1 MAENTPT
8 GVVPIQAIAAKL
20 GLPPDSLDFHGR
32 FKAKVDPALVP
43 ASGGPAGRLVM
54 VTAMTPTPAGEGKTT
69 TAVGLTDA
77 LARLGHRAVAALRE
91 PSLGPVFG
99 LKGGAT
105 GGGRAKVHPSQD
117 INLHFN
123 GDIHAVTTAHNLLA
137 AMVENRLHFDG
148 PAALLDARKVTWKRA
163 MDMNER
169 SLRSVLVGLND
180 PNGGYG
186 RETGFDITAASEIMA
201 ILCLAKDLP
210 DLKARLGRIVVGY
223 APDGKPVTAAQIKAA
238 GAMASLLTEALKP
251 NLVQTLEGNPAFVHG
266 GPFANIAHGTN
277 TVIATA
283 LALRL
288 ADYVVT
294 ESGFA
299 TELGA
304 EKYMDI
310 VVRTGHIPPPAA
322 VVIVATLRALKYHG
336 GVKADSLNA
345 ENVAAVEKG
354 FQNVQKH
361 VENVRL
367 FGVPLVVA
375 LNKFPTDTEAEVAA
389 FDALARQ
396 DGFRYALSDVFS
408 QGGRGG
414 LELARRV
421 IAAIEEDRHDF
432 RCLYLL
438 EAPLTEKIEAI
449 ARQAYGAGRVVFE
462 AKARKKLQR
471 YEADGFAQAP
481 VCIAKTQY
489 SLSDDAKALNR
500 PRDFAVTVTDARLSA
515 GAGFVV
521 ALCGEIMTMPGLPKA
536 PAAEK
541 IDVTDE
547 GEITGIMG

>member
-1 MAENTPT
+1 
-8 GVVPIQAIAAKL
+8 
-20 GLPPDSLDFHGR
+20 
-32 FKAKVDPALVP
+32 
-43 ASGGPAGRLVM
+43 
-54 VTAMTPTPAGEGKTT
+54 VTA
-69 TAVGLTDA
+69 
-77 LARLGHRAVAALRE
+77 
-91 PSLGPVFG
+91 
-99 LKGGAT
+99 
-105 GGGRAKVHPSQD
+105 
-117 INLHFN
+117 
-123 GDIHAVTTAHNLLA
+123 AHNLLA

-169 SLRSVLVGLND
+169 SLRSILVGLND

-201 ILCLAKDLP
+201 ILCLAGDLA

-223 APDGKPVTAAQIKAA
+223 GPGGGPVTAAQIKAA
-238 GAMASLLTEALKP
+238 GAMTALLTEAIKP

-277 TVIATA
+277 TVIATS

-310 VVRTGHIPPPAA
+310 VVRTGRIPPPSA

-336 GVKADSLNA
+336 GVKADALNA
-345 ENVAAVEKG
+345 ENVAAVGKG
-354 FQNVQKH
+354 FENLQKH
-361 VENVRL
+361 VENIRL

-375 LNKFPTDTEAEVAA
+375 LNRFPTDTEAETAA
-389 FDALARQ
+389 FDALAGRE
-396 DGFRYALSDVFS
+396 GFRYALSDVF
-408 QGGRGG
+408 GRGG
-414 LELARRV
+414 LGGLALAGQV
-421 IAAIEEDRHDF
+421 IEAIEKDRGDF
-432 RCLYLL
+432 RFLYPL
-438 EAPLTEKIEAI
+438 EAPLAEKIEAI

-462 AKARKKLQR
+462 ARARKKLQR
-471 YEADGFAQAP
+471 YEADGYAGVP
-481 VCIAKTQY
+481 VCVAKTQY
-489 SLSDDAKALNR
+489 SLSDNAKALNR
-500 PRDFAVTVTDARLSA
+500 PRDFTVTVTDARLSA
-515 GAGFVV
+515 GAGFAV

-536 PAAEK
+536 PAAES
-541 IDVTDE
+541 IDVSDG